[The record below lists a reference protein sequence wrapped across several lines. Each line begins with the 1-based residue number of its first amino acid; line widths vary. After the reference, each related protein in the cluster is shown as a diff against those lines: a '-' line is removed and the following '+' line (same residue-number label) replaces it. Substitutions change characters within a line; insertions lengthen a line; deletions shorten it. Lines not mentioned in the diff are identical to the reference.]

1 MNPLRFAVIGAA
13 GWRAQFFLR
22 VAAALP
28 DRFQAVHLLVR
39 DPEKATIQQNLWK
52 VPASNSLDA
61 LLATKP
67 DFVVVS
73 VKRPAAP
80 AYIEQ
85 IAVQH
90 GIGVL
95 CETPSGPPELESMNR
110 LWTAVQPAIQKG
122 VRIHVAE
129 QYPLQ
134 PMHQARIAVARSGKL
149 GPLTHAQAS
158 ISHTFHGIAVLRRLL
173 CLGVGEATVNAQRF
187 VAQSYDSPG
196 RQGPP
201 TEEKLVE
208 VKHTI
213 ATLQFHNGATGLFD
227 FAGDQQRSWARSP
240 RVIVRGQHGEVHDDA
255 VRYLVDYR
263 TPALDRLT
271 RIDVGQEGNLEGY
284 CHRGVQLGGQWLY
297 LNPFGD
303 ARLADDEI
311 AVAHAMA
318 HMAGDAP
325 DAYTLRD
332 SLQDQYLAMLMDES
346 VEKKTTV
353 VAQPQSWWPGAA
365 KT

>member
-1 MNPLRFAVIGAA
+1 MKPLQFAVIGAA

-28 DRFQAVHLLVR
+28 ERFQAVHLLVR
-39 DPEKATIQQNLWK
+39 DPDKRAAQQALWN
-52 VPASNSLDA
+52 VPASDSIDS

-67 DFVVVS
+67 DFVVIS

-85 IAVQH
+85 IAAGH

-110 LWTAVQPAIQKG
+110 LWNAVRPAIENG
-122 VRIHVAE
+122 VRVHVAE

-149 GPLTHAQAS
+149 GPLVHAQAS
-158 ISHTFHGIAVLRRLL
+158 ISHTFHGVALIRRLL
-173 CLGVGEATVNAQRF
+173 GVGVGQSTVNAQRF
-187 VAQSYDSPG
+187 VAQSAESPG
-196 RQGPP
+196 RNGPP

-208 VKHTI
+208 IKHTI
-213 ATLQFHNGATGLFD
+213 AAFQFDNGSTGLFD

-240 RVIVRGQHGEVHDDA
+240 RVIVRGQRGEVHDDA
-255 VRYLVDYR
+255 VRHLIDFC
-263 TPALDRLT
+263 TPAIDRLT
-271 RIDVGQEGNLEGY
+271 RVDAGQEGNLEGY
-284 CHRGVQLGGQWLY
+284 CHRGVQLGGQWVY
-297 LNPFGD
+297 KNPFGD

-318 HMAGDAP
+318 HMAGDAT
-325 DAYTLRD
+325 DAYNLRE
-332 SLQDQYLAMLMDES
+332 SLQDQYLALLMDES
-346 VEKKTTV
+346 VEKNSTV
-353 VAQPQSWWPGAA
+353 ATQPQSWW
-365 KT
+365 